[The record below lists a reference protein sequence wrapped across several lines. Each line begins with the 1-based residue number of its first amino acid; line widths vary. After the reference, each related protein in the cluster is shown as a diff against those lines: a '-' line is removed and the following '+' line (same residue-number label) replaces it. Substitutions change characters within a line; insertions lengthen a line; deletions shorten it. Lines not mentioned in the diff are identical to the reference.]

1 MADYDFSK
9 PAPDRSHRVPAGT
22 GQGSG
27 MGGVG
32 FILVGVVI
40 VLVVLYAVVG
50 GAAVP
55 LEQDPSSVVA
65 PAAVETPLADPAPTP
80 VPSE

>member
-9 PAPDRSHRVPAGT
+9 PAPDRSHRVPT

-32 FILVGVVI
+32 FILVGVV
-40 VLVVLYAVVG
+40 LVVLYAVFG

-55 LEQDPSSVVA
+55 LEQDPSTA
-65 PAAVETPLADPAPTP
+65 PAVEPAPL
-80 VPSE
+80 PSE

>member
-22 GQGSG
+22 GQGFG

-40 VLVVLYAVVG
+40 VLVVLYAVFG

-55 LEQDPSSVVA
+55 LEQDPSTA
-65 PAAVETPLADPAPTP
+65 PAVEPAPL
-80 VPSE
+80 PSE

>member
-1 MADYDFSK
+1 
-9 PAPDRSHRVPAGT
+9 
-22 GQGSG
+22 

-40 VLVVLYAVVG
+40 VLVVLYAVFG

>member
-9 PAPDRSHRVPAGT
+9 PAPDRSHRVLT

-32 FILVGVVI
+32 FILVGTVI
-40 VLVVLYAVVG
+40 VLVVLYAVFG

-55 LEQDPSSVVA
+55 LEQDPSTA
-65 PAAVETPLADPAPTP
+65 PAVEPAPL
-80 VPSE
+80 PSE